1 MLDKSNDVGAHASI
15 MVYTSALLGVVAA
28 SYRSLAMAR
37 RGVEATGRPFKSEP
51 FIANCWLQGLSGAV
65 LEVEAGRND
74 ATSVRTF
81 SLDISSQATLHSS
94 CAATHTFMLTTTKA
108 WIRSTD
114 DDSLTD

>member
-1 MLDKSNDVGAHASI
+1 MCLTSQMMWARAHANI
-15 MVYTSALLGVVAA
+15 MVYTSALLGVVAV
-28 SYRSLAMAR
+28 SYRGLAMAR

-81 SLDISSQATLHSS
+81 SLPPYL
-94 CAATHTFMLTTTKA
+94 
-108 WIRSTD
+108 WIIV
-114 DDSLTD
+114 LVVK